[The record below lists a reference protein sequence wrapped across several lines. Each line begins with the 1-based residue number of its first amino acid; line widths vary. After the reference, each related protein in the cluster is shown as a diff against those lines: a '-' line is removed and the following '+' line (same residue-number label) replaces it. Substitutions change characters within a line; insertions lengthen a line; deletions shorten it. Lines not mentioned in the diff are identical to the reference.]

1 MPTIV
6 DCQFCNR
13 KLRVPDDLLGRRVK
27 CPTCAQEFTAQ
38 ASTPAP
44 APPPGFAL
52 PGAAPRGPT
61 PAPPPPPPRSYAP
74 SSPYDEFGECRPS
87 TSSAR
92 DAVIAPAVA
101 LLVAGIIGLVSM
113 GGLTVLGTL
122 GWLMED
128 AAHANAEEVAE
139 FITGVLMFTV
149 AALANAAIIFCAIQ
163 MQRLKS
169 YALALTG
176 AILAVIPGISPCCVL
191 GIPFGIWALVVI
203 HQPDVKNAFPH

>member
-6 DCQFCNR
+6 DCPICNR
-13 KLRVPDDLLGRRVK
+13 KLRVPDDLLGQRVK

-38 ASTPAP
+38 VSALASL
-44 APPPGFAL
+44 PPPGFVL
-52 PGAAPRGPT
+52 PGAAPRGPA
-61 PAPPPPPPRSYAP
+61 PAPPGSYP
-74 SSPYDEFGECRPS
+74 QQSPYDEFGERRPN

-113 GGLTVLGTL
+113 GGLTVLGTI
-122 GWLMED
+122 GWLAED
-128 AAHANAEEVAE
+128 AANANAEEVAE

-149 AALANAAIIFCAIQ
+149 AAGANAAIIFCAIQ

-169 YALALTG
+169 YGLALTG

-203 HQPDVKNAFPH
+203 NQPDVKNAFPR

>member
-6 DCQFCNR
+6 DCPICNR
-13 KLRVPDDLLGRRVK
+13 KLRVPDDLLGQRVK

-38 ASTPAP
+38 VSAPAP
-44 APPPGFAL
+44 LPPPGFVL
-52 PGAAPRGPT
+52 PGATPRA
-61 PAPPPPPPRSYAP
+61 PAPAPPRSYAP
-74 SSPYDEFGECRPS
+74 QSLYDEFGERHPS

-92 DAVIAPAVA
+92 DAVMAPAVA

-113 GGLTVLGTL
+113 GGLTVLGTI
-122 GWLMED
+122 GWLAED
-128 AAHANAEEVAE
+128 AANANAEEVAE
-139 FITGVLMFTV
+139 FITGVLMFIV

-169 YALALTG
+169 YGLALTG

-203 HQPDVKNAFPH
+203 NQPDVKNAFPR